1 MKRLLLI
8 ACAGFVLQAGAQDFK
23 DELEK
28 LKNRGLLKQGD
39 VIELNNEQLRRH
51 DSLGKYF
58 HDQVLKTQKPGVY
71 ALPQDNMPCLVPD
84 TKEIAAIPNAWGK
97 LSVPFISNIP
107 NPGLKITPVVPK
119 GDEKVK

>member
-1 MKRLLLI
+1 MYIKRLLLI

-39 VIELNNEQLRRH
+39 VFELNNEQLKKS

-58 HDQVLKTQKPGVY
+58 HEWVLKTHKPGVY

-84 TKEIAAIPNAWGK
+84 IKDIAAIPNAWPRPK
-97 LSVPFISNIP
+97 VPFKSAIP
-107 NPGLKITPVVPK
+107 NPGLKEKPLVPQ
-119 GDEKVK
+119 GR